1 MSLSDEHN
9 KFLISMGIEPSRFE
23 KLNRDINV
31 LIEIAQDYEFHK
43 NDLLDEASYI
53 ANKLQ
58 RCEGVHTVRS
68 RIKETSHVIEKIIRK
83 WECENVAQKYDTIS
97 KNNYKNIISDLI
109 GVRAIYLFKN
119 DWEIVHNHILSRWEP
134 QEEVTIYYRSG
145 DDLTKYDSYG
155 SCKAEE
161 HNKGYR
167 SIHYII
173 PATKINNKQVNCE
186 IQTRTIFEE
195 GWSEIDH
202 KVRYPS
208 FSDNPYLQEFLDIFN
223 RIAGSADEMGSFV
236 NSLRELIQLNILLEE
251 NKQLIV
257 QAQEEKIRDLKEK
270 IDQLFK
276 DKAELKEIEVAYN
289 LLKLAQEDK
298 NNIER
303 NPESIVLGRDGISTL
318 PTGNVTT
325 VLGGGIFDTRKVGDM
340 ISILGGKGITTLQ
353 NGNAASVLASGMF
366 DTRKVGSVISG
377 LNGISALQKGNV
389 PSVLASG
396 MFDTR
401 KVGSVIS
408 GLNGISTLQNGNA
421 ASVLAS
427 GMFDTRKVGSV
438 ISGLNGISALQ
449 KGNVPSVLASG
460 MFDTRKVGSVIS
472 GLNGISTL
480 QNGNATSVLANG
492 IFDTR
497 KVDNSSSN
505 LVTLSGQ
512 NKTHEGSDFTQ
523 CEEIK
528 SNEKDDN

>member
-1 MSLSDEHN
+1 MSLSEEHN
-9 KFLISMGIEPSRFE
+9 KFLIRMGIAPTRFE

-83 WECENVAQKYDTIS
+83 WEGENVAPKYDTIS

-119 DWEIVHNHILSRWEP
+119 DWEVVHNHILSRWEP
-134 QEEVTIYYRSG
+134 QEKVTIYYRSG
-145 DDLTKYDSYG
+145 DDLTKYKSYG
-155 SCKAEE
+155 SCKTEE

-173 PATKINNKQVNCE
+173 PATKIDSQQVNCE

-208 FSDNPYLQEFLDIFN
+208 FSDDPYLQEFLDIFN

-257 QAQEEKIRDLKEK
+257 QAQEEKIRDLEEK

-298 NNIER
+298 NKIER
-303 NPESIVLGRDGISTL
+303 NPENIVLGRDGISTL
-318 PTGNVTT
+318 QTGNVTS
-325 VLGGGIFDTRKVGDM
+325 VLGGGIFDTRKVGEM
-340 ISILGGKGITTLQ
+340 ISVIGKGITTLKT
-353 NGNAASVLASGMF
+353 GNATSTLGSGVV
-366 DTRKVGSVISG
+366 DTRKVGDTISVIG
-377 LNGISALQKGNV
+377 KGI
-389 PSVLASG
+389 
-396 MFDTR
+396 T
-401 KVGSVIS
+401 
-408 GLNGISTLQNGNA
+408 TLK
-421 ASVLAS
+421 
-427 GMFDTRKVGSV
+427 T
-438 ISGLNGISALQ
+438 
-449 KGNVPSVLASG
+449 
-460 MFDTRKVGSVIS
+460 
-472 GLNGISTL
+472 
-480 QNGNATSVLANG
+480 GNATSTLGSVVV
-492 IFDTR
+492 DTR
-497 KVDNSSSN
+497 KVDNSISN
-505 LVTLSGQ
+505 LITLSRQ
-512 NKTHEGSDFTQ
+512 KEVIESSIKHRNDSTQ

-528 SNEKDDN
+528 SIEKDDTEQELK